1 MKMAEEGTNKE
12 EVKEDIIVLNPV
24 GISNL
29 PHEKGITAYQFV
41 ATDGND
47 KKYVMTFLVKSFYR
61 ETIDKY
67 LKKLVPVHI
76 PKSEESK
83 DGRT

>member
-1 MKMAEEGTNKE
+1 MAEDGTIKE

-29 PHEKGITAYQFV
+29 PYEKGVTAYQFV
-41 ATDGND
+41 AQDENN

-76 PKSEESK
+76 PKSEENK
-83 DGRT
+83 DGGN

>member
-1 MKMAEEGTNKE
+1 MAEDGTIKE
-12 EVKEDIIVLNPV
+12 EVKEDITVLNPV

-29 PHEKGITAYQFV
+29 QHEKGVTAYQFV
-41 ATDGND
+41 AQDENN

-76 PKSEESK
+76 PKSEENK
-83 DGRT
+83 DGGN